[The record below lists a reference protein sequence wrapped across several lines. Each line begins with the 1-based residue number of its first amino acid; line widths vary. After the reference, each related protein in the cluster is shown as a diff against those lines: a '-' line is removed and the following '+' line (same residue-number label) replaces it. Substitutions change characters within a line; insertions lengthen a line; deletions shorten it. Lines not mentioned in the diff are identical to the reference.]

1 MNRRAAILSLFIV
14 AAFAIIVLRL
24 FDIQILDDSYKRAAR
39 NNVLRQEVQH
49 PPRGEVYDRNGEL
62 LVRSIPSYDLM
73 AIPRDVQAFDTV
85 ALARIAGV
93 TPEKIATEL
102 RRAARY
108 SMRRPSLIIKQISL
122 EAKLLFDEGNFPG
135 FYTVYRTMRSY
146 PRKIAGNLLGYISEV
161 DEATIQRDDYY
172 QRGDYRGMSGIELTY
187 EEVLRG
193 EKGLKV
199 NVVDVHGITQ
209 GSYQDGEADLQPI
222 PGTAITTSLDADLQA
237 LGEELMRDKV
247 GSIIA
252 IEPATGEILVMVSS
266 PGYDPDELV
275 GRDHGNNYIKL
286 LRNPRHPLFNRGVMS
301 RYPPGSTFKLVNG
314 LIALQEGVITP
325 SQRYP
330 CHGGYTIG
338 RGVKCHN
345 HPSPVSLQQAVQMS
359 CNTYFCYALRNIL
372 DNDRYASTKDAFDVW
387 NDYVYSFGFGRRLGS
402 DLAGELSGFVPTR
415 ATYDRIY
422 HGRWNSL
429 TVISLSIGQGELG
442 CTPLQMANL
451 AAILANRG
459 YYYTPHIVRHID
471 GRDSLDARFYEKH
484 YTKVDPS
491 HFGIVVEG
499 MYDAVHKAGGT
510 GRLAYVPG
518 LDICGKTGTAQ
529 NPHGK
534 DHATFLCF
542 APKDDPKIAVSVY
555 VEHGGFGGSVAAPI
569 ASLIVEQYLTDTITR
584 PALMDYIKQTRI
596 AYPYYDRQQ
605 QR

>member
-14 AAFAIIVLRL
+14 AAFAILVLRL
-24 FDIQILDDSYKRAAR
+24 FNIQILDDSYKRAAR

-73 AIPRDVQAFDTV
+73 AIPRDVRAFDTV

-93 TPEKIATEL
+93 EPEKIATEL

-108 SMRRPSLIIKQISL
+108 SVRRPSLIVKQMSL
-122 EAKLLFDEGNFPG
+122 ESKLLFDEGDFPG

-146 PRKIAGNLLGYISEV
+146 PRKMAGNLLGYISEV
-161 DEATIQRDDYY
+161 DEATIERDDYY
-172 QRGDYRGMSGIELTY
+172 QRGDYRGMSGIERTY

-193 EKGLKV
+193 DKGLKV

-209 GSYQDGEADLQPI
+209 GSYQDGEADLPAI

-237 LGEELMRDKV
+237 LGEELMKDKV

-275 GRDHGNNYIKL
+275 GRDRGNNYIKL

-314 LIALQEGVITP
+314 LIALQEGVISTA
-325 SQRYP
+325 QRYP

-345 HPSPVSLQQAVQMS
+345 HPSPVNLRQAVQMS
-359 CNTYFCYALRNIL
+359 CNTYFCYALRDIL
-372 DNDRYASTKDAFDVW
+372 ENDRYGSVKDAFDVW
-387 NDYVYSFGFGRRLGS
+387 NDYVYSFGFGRSLGS

-471 GRDSLDARFYEKH
+471 GRDSLDSRFYEKH
-484 YTKVDPS
+484 YTMVDPS

-584 PALMDYIKQTRI
+584 PALMDYIKQTQI
-596 AYPYYDRQQ
+596 AYPYYDRQL

>member
-1 MNRRAAILSLFIV
+1 MTATANCSSDRMAMPGF
-14 AAFAIIVLRL
+14 
-24 FDIQILDDSYKRAAR
+24 
-39 NNVLRQEVQH
+39 VQ
-49 PPRGEVYDRNGEL
+49 GFETLAV
-62 LVRSIPSYDLM
+62 
-73 AIPRDVQAFDTV
+73 
-85 ALARIAGV
+85 ARIAAV
-93 TPEKIATEL
+93 TREKIATEL

-275 GRDHGNNYIKL
+275 GRDRGNNYIKL

-372 DNDRYASTKDAFDVW
+372 DNNRYASTKDAFDVW
-387 NDYVYSFGFGRRLGS
+387 NDYVYSFGFGRSLGS

-484 YTKVDPS
+484 YTKIDPS